1 MEFNQLIKSLNE
13 ILETHQNKIEKE
25 KLKALG
31 KRNQLCEE
39 IDSRDKRKQELK
51 VLIREKKEEL
61 ERLKFQHNSLSKIED
76 EQRLIIEKLSNNDD
90 N

>member
-1 MEFNQLIKSLNE
+1 MNQLIKSVNE
-13 ILETHQNKIEKE
+13 VLENQSKKIETE

-31 KRNQLCEE
+31 KRNQLYEE
-39 IDSRDKRKQELK
+39 IESGEKKEQELK

-61 ERLKFQHNSLSKIED
+61 ERMRFQYNSLVIIEN
-76 EQRLIIEKLSNNDD
+76 EQQIMIEKLSNNED

>member
-1 MEFNQLIKSLNE
+1 V
-13 ILETHQNKIEKE
+13 LENHSKKIEKE

-31 KRNQLCEE
+31 KRNQLYEE
-39 IDSRDKRKQELK
+39 IESREKREQELK

-61 ERLKFQHNSLSKIED
+61 ERLKFQNSSLMKIEN
-76 EQRLIIEKLSNNDD
+76 EQRMIIEKLSNNDE